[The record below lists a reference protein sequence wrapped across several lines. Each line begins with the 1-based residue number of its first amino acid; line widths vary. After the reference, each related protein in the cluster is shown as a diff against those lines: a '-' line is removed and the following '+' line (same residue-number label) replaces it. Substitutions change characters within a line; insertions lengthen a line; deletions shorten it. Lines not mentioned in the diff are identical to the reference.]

1 MIRLSLTSLKCLP
14 PKTHKVN
21 ILNLAHRR
29 SRNACRKGRLLVV
42 WTDLQLLFFFFVMM
56 TVVVINISGDGQGM
70 LTLGVTALVRMA
82 GGVPVVRG
90 MTAAG

>member
-1 MIRLSLTSLKCLP
+1 MIRLSLTLLKCLP

-42 WTDLQLLFFFFVMM
+42 WTDLQLLFFFVMM
-56 TVVVINISGDGQGM
+56 TVVVINISSDGQGM
-70 LTLGVTALVRMA
+70 LTLGVTPLVRMA

>member
-1 MIRLSLTSLKCLP
+1 MIRFSLTLLKCLP

-29 SRNACRKGRLLVV
+29 SRNACQKGRLLVV
-42 WTDLQLLFFFFVMM
+42 WTDLQLLFFFRDDDL
-56 TVVVINISGDGQGM
+56 VVINISGDGQGM

-82 GGVPVVRG
+82 GGVPVVVG